1 MYFDNRHHIYS
12 HADWRFY
19 GYSVRGVINANSL
32 KENLNILSD
41 INTDLDDIDDIDD
54 ISIKSIN
61 NKILDPRTKMKY
73 ELQNVIFNGAD
84 MDVELKNKL
93 NNPKNFKL
101 FRNLIPV
108 SSKSELVNIIK
119 KSIDKIG
126 INGNYNWIDISGID
140 DMSWIFSNDSN
151 YGKSIGYF
159 DGDISLWD
167 MSNVKIANG
176 MFCDSAFTG
185 DVSKWDVSNLRE
197 AAYMFAYTPVDYD
210 VSKWNVSKLV
220 NGYRMLYYTKTSCD
234 VSQWDISSLK
244 KYKDMFAGTHIDQRC
259 VDNWDIPDKHE
270 LFMASY

>member
-1 MYFDNRHHIYS
+1 M
-12 HADWRFY
+12 
-19 GYSVRGVINANSL
+19 
-32 KENLNILSD
+32 
-41 INTDLDDIDDIDD
+41 DD
-54 ISIKSIN
+54 
-61 NKILDPRTKMKY
+61 
-73 ELQNVIFNGAD
+73 
-84 MDVELKNKL
+84 ELKNKL
-93 NNPKNFKL
+93 NDPKNFKM

-126 INGNYNWIDISGID
+126 ISGNYNWIDTSGVD
-140 DMSWIFSNDSN
+140 DMSWIFSNDSTFTHN
-151 YGKSIGYF
+151 IGYF
-159 DGDISLWD
+159 NGDISLWD

-176 MFCDSAFTG
+176 MCCDSALTC

-210 VSKWNVSKLV
+210 VSKWNVSNLV

-270 LFMASY
+270 LFIASYY